1 MGKLD
6 KTMNTNIHSSQP
18 GRVRTDRHTTQVL
31 PDQAGGRARVYLRT
45 DKDGGEGRIARMAA
59 GLPALVTSSK
69 SRGKNST
76 VSSVFSSTVAR
87 TWLCDVSMYFTD
99 PHEAGSFL
107 SCPRFKTRSW
117 AHVMRME

>member
-18 GRVRTDRHTTQVL
+18 GRVRTDRHTTQV

-59 GLPALVTSSK
+59 GLPAP
-69 SRGKNST
+69 R
-76 VSSVFSSTVAR
+76 AR
-87 TWLCDVSMYFTD
+87 RVVPAL
-99 PHEAGSFL
+99 AAL
-107 SCPRFKTRSW
+107 SHACRRYIRTPLAAAAF
-117 AHVMRME
+117 M